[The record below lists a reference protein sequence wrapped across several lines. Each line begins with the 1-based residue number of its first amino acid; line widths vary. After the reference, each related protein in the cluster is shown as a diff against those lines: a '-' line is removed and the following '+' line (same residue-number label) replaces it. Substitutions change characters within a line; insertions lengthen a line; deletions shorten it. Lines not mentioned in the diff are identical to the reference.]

1 MRARLPWIL
10 LAISLVLNVAIIGG
24 LLYGWQGDRFK
35 RGPDRVIAQVSEQLD
50 LTADQ
55 EQQLRTMIDD
65 VIERRRARHDGPSS
79 PEREALV
86 ELLLVDDFAEAEAL
100 RLLNEMSAER
110 NLMWVEV
117 TRDMHGF
124 VSTLDSEQK
133 AAFES
138 IAKDRGFFR
147 KLFRGGRK
155 PRD

>member
-35 RGPDRVIAQVSEQLD
+35 RGPDRVVAQLSEQLD

-55 EQQLRTMIDD
+55 QQQLRTMIED
-65 VIERRRARHDGPSS
+65 VIERRRARRDAPSS

-86 ELLLVDDFAEAEAL
+86 ELLLVEDFAEAETQ

-133 AAFES
+133 AAFER

-147 KLFRGGRK
+147 KLYRSSHR
-155 PRD
+155 RRN

>member
-24 LLYGWQGDRFK
+24 LLYGWQGDRHA
-35 RGPDRVIAQVSEQLD
+35 RGPERAVAQLSEQLD

-55 EQQLRTMIDD
+55 QQQLRAMLEG
-65 VIERRRARHDGPSS
+65 VMERKRARREAPPS
-79 PEREALV
+79 PQREALV
-86 ELLLVDDFAEAEAL
+86 DLLAEENFAEAETR

-124 VSTLDSEQK
+124 VSALNSEQK
-133 AAFES
+133 AKFES

-147 KLFRGGRK
+147 KLFRSSRR
-155 PRD
+155 PPN